1 MVPVGIGA
9 LSLATLKQ
17 SWLTILYLAK
27 ELNIC
32 CLCKIR
38 MDRPVAILKIG
49 TASIT
54 DDHGELNQ
62 AVMVEIARQL
72 GNLHHQFNWIVV
84 SSGAVGNGKNFLHD
98 YRGTIIERKAAAA
111 IGNPIL
117 LQKYAQFLAPYKISI
132 AQSLCERSHF
142 SNEEQFNQLKQT
154 FKELWKNGVIPIAN
168 ENDVVSSLEL
178 KFSDND
184 ELATLLAVGFGAS
197 LLLLGTSVPGVIN
210 REGNT
215 ISEIANID
223 ENILSLATNNLSSNG
238 LGGMISKLT
247 FARLATK
254 MGVETVIFD
263 IREAGA
269 IEGAVLRK
277 TGTVCLSHRSSRKQ
291 RLEWLSSG
299 NIVRGK
305 IKVKKDVLQSLQKG
319 KQLLTESVSEIIE
332 PFAKGE
338 VFEILDN
345 KRKSVAVARS
355 LTASN
360 SIGAKNPSAKVLA
373 RADEIILL

>member
-1 MVPVGIGA
+1 M
-9 LSLATLKQ
+9 
-17 SWLTILYLAK
+17 AK
-27 ELNIC
+27 EFNIC
-32 CLCKIR
+32 LSSPEQMNKPI
-38 MDRPVAILKIG
+38 VILKIG

-54 DDHGELNQ
+54 SDHGEMDQ

-72 GNLHHQFNWIVV
+72 GLLHHQFHWIVV
-84 SSGAVGNGKNFLHD
+84 SSGAVGNGKNFLRN
-98 YRGTIIERKAAAA
+98 YQGSIIERKAAAA

-142 SNEEQFNQLKQT
+142 SNDEQFGQLKQT
-154 FKELWKNGVIPIAN
+154 FRELWKNGVIPIAN

-197 LLLLGTSVPGVIN
+197 LLLLGTSVSGVIDKS
-210 REGNT
+210 GNT
-215 ISEIANID
+215 LKQIDNID
-223 ENILSLATNNLSSNG
+223 EGILSLATSNRSTSG

-254 MGVETVIFD
+254 MGIETVIFD
-263 IREAGA
+263 IRQPGTILEAV
-269 IEGAVLRK
+269 ERK
-277 TGTVCLSHRSSRKQ
+277 TGTVCLAHQSSKKQ
-291 RLEWLSSG
+291 RQQWLASG

-305 IKVKKDVLQSLQKG
+305 IRVRKDTLKLLQEGQGLSTADVL
-319 KQLLTESVSEIIE
+319 EIIE
-332 PFAKGE
+332 PFARGE

-345 KRKSVAVARS
+345 NGRSVAVARS
-355 LTASN
+355 MIASTGLPPDG
-360 SIGAKNPSAKVLA
+360 SSEKVVA
-373 RADEIILL
+373 SEDEIILL

>member
-1 MVPVGIGA
+1 MSKPV
-9 LSLATLKQ
+9 
-17 SWLTILYLAK
+17 
-27 ELNIC
+27 
-32 CLCKIR
+32 
-38 MDRPVAILKIG
+38 VILKIG

-54 DDHGELNQ
+54 KENGELDQ

-72 GNLHHQFNWIVV
+72 GSLYHKFHWIVV
-84 SSGAVGNGKNFLHD
+84 SSGAVGNGKKYLKN

-117 LQKYAQFLAPYKISI
+117 LQKYAQFLSPYNINI
-132 AQSLCERSHF
+132 AQSLCERTHF
-142 SNEEQFNQLKQT
+142 SNDRQFNQLKQT
-154 FKELWKNGVIPIAN
+154 IQELWKNEIIPIAN

-197 LLLLGTSVPGVIN
+197 LLLLGSSVKGVLDTKGEVLDEISNIN
-210 REGNT
+210 E
-215 ISEIANID
+215 D
-223 ENILSLATNNLSSNG
+223 ILSLANSETSGSG

-254 MGVETVIFD
+254 MGIETVIFD
-263 IREAGA
+263 IRTPGA
-269 IEGAVLRK
+269 IQKALKRN
-277 TGTVCLSHRSSRKQ
+277 TGTVCLAHQYTMKQ
-291 RLEWLSSG
+291 RTKWLASG

-305 IKVKKDVLQSLQKG
+305 VQIVKDALQGLNNGKELQA
-319 KQLLTESVSEIIE
+319 SAVIEIIE

-345 KRKSVAVARS
+345 KQRSIAVARS
-355 LTASN
+355 RVSSKELQGL
-360 SIGAKNPSAKVLA
+360 ILKNGEVLA
-373 RADEIILL
+373 QSEEIILL